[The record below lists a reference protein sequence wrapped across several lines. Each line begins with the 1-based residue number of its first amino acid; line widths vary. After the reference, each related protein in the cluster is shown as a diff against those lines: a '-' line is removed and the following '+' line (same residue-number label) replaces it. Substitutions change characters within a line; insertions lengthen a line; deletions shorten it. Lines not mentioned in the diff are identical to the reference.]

1 MNVFFLIHLLTS
13 YHLKFL
19 ICFRSNSTPKANSR
33 GESYPSLIYSNPSLT
48 PTKNKIKLEYISEG
62 QPSPL
67 KLDFGIEL
75 GLIHFKNDKVR
86 CVSLSNLQHH
96 SLARKALHRPN
107 FT

>member
-19 ICFRSNSTPKANSR
+19 KCFRSNSTPKANSR

-48 PTKNKIKLEYISEG
+48 PTKNKIKLEYINEG

-75 GLIHFKNDKVR
+75 GLKHFRNSRFVKKKTFYFFIKKIVYTGGYILR
-86 CVSLSNLQHH
+86 I
-96 SLARKALHRPN
+96 
-107 FT
+107 